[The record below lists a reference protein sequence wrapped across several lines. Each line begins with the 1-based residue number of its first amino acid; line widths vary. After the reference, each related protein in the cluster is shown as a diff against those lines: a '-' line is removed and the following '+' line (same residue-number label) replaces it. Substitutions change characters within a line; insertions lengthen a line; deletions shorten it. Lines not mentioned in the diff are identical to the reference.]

1 MIDLELM
8 WQELNRITKP
18 NAAIL
23 IFGCEPFSSYLRL
36 SNIKNFKYDWIWEK
50 SKATNFL
57 NAKKQPLRCHEII
70 SVFYKKQPTYNPQMV
85 KATPYD
91 KGVRKPQVNDDVY
104 GKYNQHHAISSG
116 ERYPRSVQYY
126 RTAESEGGLH
136 RTQKPV
142 GLLEYFIQTYSNKGD
157 TVLDFTCGSGST
169 LIACM
174 NTHRK
179 GIGIELNDDFFKVA
193 HNRILSHDELMIEMA
208 ITDCSC

>member
-8 WQELNRITKP
+8 WQELSRITKP

-91 KGVRKPQVNDDVY
+91 KGVRKPQINDDVY
-104 GKYNQHHAISSG
+104 GKYNQHHTINSG

-174 NTHRK
+174 NTDRK

-193 HNRILSHDELMIEMA
+193 HNRILAHDELMIEMA
-208 ITDCSC
+208 TTD

>member
-1 MIDLELM
+1 M
-8 WQELNRITKP
+8 WQELSRITKP
-18 NAAIL
+18 HAAIL

-57 NAKKQPLRCHEII
+57 NAKKQPLRCHEIV

-91 KGVRKPQVNDDVY
+91 KGIRKPQINDDVY
-104 GKYNQHHAISSG
+104 GKYSQQRIASNG
-116 ERYPRSVQYY
+116 ERYPRSIQYY

-174 NTHRK
+174 NTYRK

-193 HNRILSHDELMIEMA
+193 HNRILSHDENMIEMA
-208 ITDCSC
+208 TIDCSC

>member
-1 MIDLELM
+1 VIDLELM
-8 WQELNRITKP
+8 WQELSRITKP
-18 NAAIL
+18 HAAIL

-85 KATPYD
+85 KAIPYD
-91 KGVRKPQVNDDVY
+91 KGVRKPQINDDVY
-104 GKYNQHHAISSG
+104 GKYNQQRIASNG
-116 ERYPRSVQYY
+116 ERYPRSIQYY

-193 HNRILSHDELMIEMA
+193 HNRILAHDKLMIEMA
-208 ITDCSC
+208 TTDCSC

>member
-8 WQELNRITKP
+8 WQELSRITKP

-91 KGVRKPQVNDDVY
+91 KGVRKPQINDDVY
-104 GKYNQHHAISSG
+104 GKYNQHHTINNG

-142 GLLEYFIQTYSNKGD
+142 GLLEYFIQTYSHKGD

-174 NTHRK
+174 NTDRK
-179 GIGIELNDDFFKVA
+179 GIGIELNHDFFKVA
-193 HNRILSHDELMIEMA
+193 HNRILAHDELMIEIA
-208 ITDCSC
+208 TTD